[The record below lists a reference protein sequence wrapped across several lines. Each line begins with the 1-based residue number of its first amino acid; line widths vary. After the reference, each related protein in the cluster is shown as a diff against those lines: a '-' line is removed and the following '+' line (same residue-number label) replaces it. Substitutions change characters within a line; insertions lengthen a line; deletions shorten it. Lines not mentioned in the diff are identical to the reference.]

1 MDSRKSKP
9 VVVAVSGGF
18 DPIHIGHVRMFERA
32 KALGD
37 KLVVILN
44 NDNWL
49 RAKKQH
55 VFMPD
60 HERREIIAGLR
71 AVDEVIITGHGE
83 NPSGAANM
91 SVSAELAAIK
101 PDIFANGGDRNEKN
115 AADPESS
122 LYWDIKTCKELG
134 VEMVF
139 NIGDGG
145 KIQSSSW
152 LLADY
157 IKKVNGAKEI

>member
-1 MDSRKSKP
+1 MPGKKP
-9 VVVAVSGGF
+9 IVVAVSGGF

-32 KALGD
+32 KAMGD

-55 VFMPD
+55 VFMANQ
-60 HERREIIAGLR
+60 ERREVIAALR
-71 AVDEVIITGHGE
+71 SVDEVVLTGHGP
-83 NPSGAANM
+83 NPSGPMDM

-115 AADPESS
+115 AADPASS
-122 LYWDIKTCKELG
+122 LYWDINTCKDHG
-134 VEMVF
+134 IEMVF

-145 KIQSSSW
+145 KVQSSSW

-157 IKKVNGAKEI
+157 IKKVNGIKES

>member
-1 MDSRKSKP
+1 MDVSKRKDKEI
-9 VVVAVSGGF
+9 VVAVSGGF

-32 KALGD
+32 KAMGD

-60 HERREIIAGLR
+60 AERMEVIKAMK
-71 AVDEVIITGHGE
+71 AVDEVVLTGHRE
-83 NPSGAANM
+83 NPAPVDATPEERARAM

-115 AADPESS
+115 ATDQRLHCITISIRAKPTVSKWFS
-122 LYWDIKTCKELG
+122 ILATA
-134 VEMVF
+134 
-139 NIGDGG
+139 G
-145 KIQSSSW
+145 KSNRARGSW
-152 LLADY
+152 R
-157 IKKVNGAKEI
+157 IT